1 MKTSER
7 IGFYPLARKLFGKSW
22 LQRNIPASADSI
34 GYTDIPDSYY
44 FDDKTADWTASRIT
58 KRTLSRVIADDIISR
73 RRSNYLYLHNSLQ
86 DVEGV
91 HLLFQTL
98 PPWVCPLVFP
108 LVVSDRRRWVAEL
121 HMRGIAAIAWWA
133 GYHRELRWEE
143 FTEARF
149 LKDRL
154 LVLPIHQDLDQLHM
168 RFIEMCVR
176 NIVQLVSK

>member
-1 MKTSER
+1 
-7 IGFYPLARKLFGKSW
+7 
-22 LQRNIPASADSI
+22 
-34 GYTDIPDSYY
+34 
-44 FDDKTADWTASRIT
+44 
-58 KRTLSRVIADDIISR
+58 
-73 RRSNYLYLHNSLQ
+73 
-86 DVEGV
+86 
-91 HLLFQTL
+91 
-98 PPWVCPLVFP
+98 
-108 LVVSDRRRWVAEL
+108 
-121 HMRGIAAIAWWA
+121 MRGIAAIAWWA